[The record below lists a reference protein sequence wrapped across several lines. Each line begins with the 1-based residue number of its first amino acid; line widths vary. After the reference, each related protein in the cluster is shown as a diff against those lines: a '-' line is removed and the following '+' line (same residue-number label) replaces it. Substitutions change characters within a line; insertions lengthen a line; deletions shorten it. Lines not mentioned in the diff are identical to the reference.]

1 VILAGDRLVFRVG
14 GPATPNDYFTFTT
27 HPATR
32 TDVALARDQ
41 LNRVRAVPNPYNQL
55 SSYERGNERIVKFTH
70 LPVRCTL
77 RIFTLAGELVR
88 QIEKDDDSS
97 QVTWDLT
104 NRDGRLVASGVYLFH
119 VGAPGVGSHVGKLA
133 VFMR

>member
-1 VILAGDRLVFRVG
+1 
-14 GPATPNDYFTFTT
+14 
-27 HPATR
+27 
-32 TDVALARDQ
+32 
-41 LNRVRAVPNPYNQL
+41 
-55 SSYERGNERIVKFTH
+55 
-70 LPVRCTL
+70 VRCTL

-104 NRDGRLVASGVYLFH
+104 NRDGRLVASGIYLFH
-119 VGAPGVGSHVGKLA
+119 VDAPGVGSHVGKLA